1 MSKRFKIP
9 SARWGPER
17 RLEFIDF
24 RLRWEGRIN
33 RSELVAFF
41 GISIQQASSDLANY
55 ASLAPD
61 NIHYD
66 KQGKTY
72 RASST
77 FTSLFEGNDAN
88 LYLGQLSDLT
98 SGVAA
103 QSATFIGWQ
112 PPCDVV
118 RYPSR
123 PVSNLNLLRILR
135 SIRDE
140 EEIRVTYQSMRRLDA
155 SARWIAPHALASDGL
170 RWHVRAWCHE
180 NSDFRDFVL
189 SRVMRVS
196 DSRPRSVDPRHD
208 IAWQSH
214 INVIVKPRVGLSSAQ
229 RAAIEIDFGM
239 TNGRLAIRCRK
250 ALAFYVV
257 RQLQLERTYSIPA
270 TEQPLELENRDELS
284 DVLAKARKLPDV
296 RTSH

>member
-1 MSKRFKIP
+1 MSEHFNAP

-41 GISIQQASSDLANY
+41 GISIQQASADLANY
-55 ASLAPD
+55 ARLAPN

-66 KQGKTY
+66 KQAKTF
-72 RASST
+72 RAASNFASV
-77 FTSLFEGNDAN
+77 FEGNDAE
-88 LYLGQLSDLT
+88 LYLSQLSDLT
-98 SGVAA
+98 AGVAP
-103 QSATFIGWQ
+103 QSACFIGWQ
-112 PPCDVV
+112 PPCDIV

-123 PVSNLNLLRILR
+123 PVSDLNLLRLLWAM
-135 SIRDE
+135 RDE
-140 EEIRVTYQSMRRLDA
+140 EEIEVTYQSMRQPDP
-155 SARWIAPHALASDGL
+155 SVRWIAPHALASDGL
-170 RWHVRAWCHE
+170 RWHVRAWCHA
-180 NSDFRDFVL
+180 NADFRDFVL
-189 SRVMRVS
+189 SRVMQVS
-196 DSRPRSVDPRHD
+196 GSRPRSVDPRDD

-214 INVIVKPRVGLSSAQ
+214 VDVVVKARTGLSSGQ
-229 RAAIEIDFGM
+229 RAAIETDFGM
-239 TNGRLAIRCRK
+239 TNGRLAIHCRR

-257 RQLQLERTYSIPA
+257 RQLHLERLEPIPL

-296 RTSH
+296 QISN